1 MTRELI
7 NRLEELIIPDRLPLE
22 MQQFLQEV
30 AQAKFF
36 KQGDYLLRRGEVCQG
51 AHLLIRGLARS
62 FYDNEDKEITSR
74 LMETGFIIT
83 SWISF
88 YTQQPATEYIVAMED
103 SYTVFLHYR
112 DIQQLYKRFP
122 LFNEIGRK
130 QVEHSF
136 YKAEQRT
143 QMLRGLSAA
152 ERYDKFCEMH
162 PDLLRRVPLKYI
174 ASYLGM
180 TDVTLSRLRANY
192 KRKLVS

>member
-1 MTRELI
+1 MIRELI
-7 NRLEELIIPDRLPLE
+7 SRLEELIIPDRLPPE
-22 MQQFLQEV
+22 MQQLLQEA
-30 AQAKFF
+30 AQPRFF

-62 FYDNEDKEITSR
+62 FYVNEDKEITSR
-74 LMETGFIIT
+74 LMENGFIIT

-88 YTQQPATEYIVAMED
+88 YTQHPASEFIVALED
-103 SYTVFLHYR
+103 SYTVYLQYK
-112 DIQQLYKRFP
+112 DIQQLYRKFP

-130 QVEHSF
+130 QVEYSF
-136 YKAEQRT
+136 FKAEQRT

-152 ERYDKFCEMH
+152 ERYEKFCEMH

-180 TDVTLSRLRANY
+180 TDVTLSRLRGNY